1 MPVATATAF
10 RYCDK
15 FADCG
20 NYTTRTLQEKGRTA
34 RVFRLLQRRNEV
46 PVHRAESRVALGVKS
61 QAGTVQNF
69 AIEDHGF
76 DLARVVDALGRIA
89 RNDQNIG
96 GAPGLQAAPFFL
108 GMHNARGVGGGGT
121 NGLRSEERRVGK
133 ECGTGGG
140 G

>member
-1 MPVATATAF
+1 MPAATATAF
-10 RYCDK
+10 RYCDE

-20 NYTTRTLQEKGRTA
+20 NYTTRTPQEKDRTA

-46 PVHRAESRVALGVKS
+46 SVHRPESRVAFGVKS

-108 GMHNARGVGGGGT
+108 GMHNARGV
-121 NGLRSEERRVGK
+121 
-133 ECGTGGG
+133 
-140 G
+140 